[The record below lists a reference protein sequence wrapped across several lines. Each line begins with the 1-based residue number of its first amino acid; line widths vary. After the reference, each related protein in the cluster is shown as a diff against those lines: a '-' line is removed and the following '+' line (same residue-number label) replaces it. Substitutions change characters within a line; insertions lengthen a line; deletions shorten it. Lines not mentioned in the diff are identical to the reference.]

1 MQILDYTKTGRD
13 QIMLGVEDLSGGP
26 RNVF

>member
-26 RNVF
+26 KIVF

>member
-1 MQILDYTKTGRD
+1 MQILDYTNTGRD

-26 RNVF
+26 RNAF